1 MCKTIAQARR
11 RSRGKGIRLTVK
23 GIPMSTAWQD
33 LKDHFRK
40 VAVPS
45 FADVKL
51 DRGEATGVIEFPN
64 IDDARE
70 AVRRLDDSEFRG
82 RGEESVRILVEME
95 ESQKGGRDD
104 RDRNGRDFDRDDDRG
119 RDDYKRDDF
128 PHDDARDRS
137 RSRER

>member
-1 MCKTIAQARR
+1 
-11 RSRGKGIRLTVK
+11 
-23 GIPMSTAWQD
+23 MSTSWQD

-45 FADVKL
+45 FVDVKL

>member
-1 MCKTIAQARR
+1 
-11 RSRGKGIRLTVK
+11 
-23 GIPMSTAWQD
+23 MSTSRQD

-45 FADVKL
+45 FVDVKL
-51 DRGEATGVIEFPN
+51 DRGEATGVVEFPN

-119 RDDYKRDDF
+119 RD
-128 PHDDARDRS
+128 RS